1 MEINFDHLPS
11 GRTAFKDGLHFLEEV
26 EAWADAYEVK
36 CMIPNKN
43 NHQTANETTKLLLM
57 MLPKSLQDVGFNVVK
72 ALMDDRLR
80 KAMMCV
86 AE

>member
-1 MEINFDHLPS
+1 MEIKFDSLPS
-11 GRTAFKDGLHFLEEV
+11 AKMGFKDGLQFLGEL
-26 EAWADAYEVK
+26 EAWANTYEIE
-36 CMIPNKN
+36 CMVPDKN
-43 NHQTANETTKLLLM
+43 NHQTANETTRLLLM

-72 ALMDDRLR
+72 ALMDARLR